1 MNNILTGELVHDGSA
16 ALTRHALNVRL
27 RQKSFG
33 KLMYK
38 EFPDSSRKI
47 DAAYG
52 LMLATLARTE
62 ALSRDDLEKE
72 PPKATFAPRKI
83 R

>member
-1 MNNILTGELVHDGSA
+1 
-16 ALTRHALNVRL
+16 
-27 RQKSFG
+27 
-33 KLMYK
+33 MYK

-62 ALSRDDLEKE
+62 ALSRDGLGEGNPE
-72 PPKATFAPRKI
+72 GHLCAPEDSLGVCGRG